1 MWNLLIPA
9 LASLVGMKYQSN
21 IANDPKSPIGSG
33 TSPSMNP
40 GDASDFVPVQGSD
53 VKEFAD
59 FSYED
64 VTKPNTEGSSEEE
77 QLLQML
83 MEAGINPEDFGIMGL
98 AFGGPL
104 KRENGGEVI
113 YTPTATKLYPYGNPE
128 SSMADTKQSLFERR
142 QEIMDTLE
150 GGRISKSKMEKLN
163 EELRAISMELAG
175 NFNQGMT
182 RNAIENNMSMR
193 RALQRIRGEDVDY
206 SEGIGSLALGGPTS
220 MGLESLLG
228 LMDSPIMD
236 AAEITE
242 MSPLL
247 GLESFAE
254 ENPEM
259 FKALIDAGLITG
271 KNLMNKPK
279 EQKGSIVST
288 NTLPGNAARR
298 RSQFDKITPLSGSE
312 ITFAKEGSALNRK
325 MFMDNQ
331 MPNGGAMHGP
341 GGPKDDLIPVMASNG
356 EYMLSKA
363 AVDAAG
369 DGSHA
374 MGIARLEKFNDM
386 GNRRYG

>member
-1 MWNLLIPA
+1 MAFAVIGSA
-9 LASLVGMKYQSN
+9 LANLAIAKYQSN
-21 IANDPKSPIGSG
+21 TANDPKGPIGSG
-33 TSPSMNP
+33 TSPTMNP
-40 GDASDFVPVQGSD
+40 GDASNFSPVQGSE
-53 VKEFAD
+53 VKDFAD
-59 FSYED
+59 FSFED
-64 VTKPNTEGSSEEE
+64 PTKPNTGSTPDEE

-83 MEAGINPEDFGIMGL
+83 MEAGINPEELGIAGL
-98 AFGGPL
+98 ALGGPL
-104 KRENGGEVI
+104 KRADGG
-113 YTPTATKLYPYGNPE
+113 
-128 SSMADTKQSLFERR
+128 
-142 QEIMDTLE
+142 
-150 GGRISKSKMEKLN
+150 
-163 EELRAISMELAG
+163 
-175 NFNQGMT
+175 
-182 RNAIENNMSMR
+182 
-193 RALQRIRGEDVDY
+193 
-206 SEGIGSLALGGPTS
+206 GIGSLLSMLDIELPEIIDPQEFITGPLETLGINAKDKINTK
-220 MGLESLLG
+220 
-228 LMDSPIMD
+228 IQ
-236 AAEITE
+236 
-242 MSPLL
+242 

-259 FKALIDAGLITG
+259 FKVLVDAGVLTG

-279 EQKGSIVST
+279 EQAGSMVRT

-369 DGSHA
+369 GGSHA
-374 MGIARLEKFNDM
+374 KGIANLEKFNNM

>member
-1 MWNLLIPA
+1 MPWNLLIPA

-21 IANDPKSPIGSG
+21 IANDPKGPIGSG

-40 GDASDFVPVQGSD
+40 GDASDFAPVQGSD

-64 VTKPNTEGSSEEE
+64 VTKPNTEGSPEEE

-104 KRENGGEVI
+104 KRAGG
-113 YTPTATKLYPYGNPE
+113 G
-128 SSMADTKQSLFERR
+128 
-142 QEIMDTLE
+142 
-150 GGRISKSKMEKLN
+150 
-163 EELRAISMELAG
+163 
-175 NFNQGMT
+175 
-182 RNAIENNMSMR
+182 
-193 RALQRIRGEDVDY
+193 
-206 SEGIGSLALGGPTS
+206 GIGSLLSMLDIELPEIIDPQEFITGPLETLGINAKDKINTK
-220 MGLESLLG
+220 MQGLE
-228 LMDSPIMD
+228 
-236 AAEITE
+236 AYAE
-242 MSPLL
+242 
-247 GLESFAE
+247 A
-254 ENPEM
+254 NPEM

>member
-1 MWNLLIPA
+1 MLNLLIPA
-9 LASLVGMKYQSN
+9 LASLAIAKYQSN
-21 IANDPKSPIGSG
+21 TRNDPKGPIGSG
-33 TSPSMNP
+33 TSPTMNP
-40 GDASDFVPVQGSD
+40 GDASDFAPVQGSQ
-53 VKEFAD
+53 VKDFAD

-64 VTKPNTEGSSEEE
+64 VTKPNTKGGSEEE

-83 MEAGINPEDFGIMGL
+83 MEAGINPEELGIAGL

-104 KRENGGEVI
+104 KRAGGGGI
-113 YTPTATKLYPYGNPE
+113 T
-128 SSMADTKQSLFERR
+128 SLFGLEMTMPDLADIMENSLVPFQETV
-142 QEIMDTLE
+142 QEIGLPDVALPDNPLTNMQK
-150 GGRISKSKMEKLN
+150 IST
-163 EELRAISMELAG
+163 G
-175 NFNQGMT
+175 
-182 RNAIENNMSMR
+182 IES
-193 RALQRIRGEDVDY
+193 Y
-206 SEGIGSLALGGPTS
+206 
-220 MGLESLLG
+220 
-228 LMDSPIMD
+228 
-236 AAEITE
+236 
-242 MSPLL
+242 
-247 GLESFAE
+247 AE

-259 FKALIDAGLITG
+259 FKALIDAGVLTG

-369 DGSHA
+369 GGSHA
-374 MGIARLEKFNDM
+374 KGIANLEQFNNM

>member
-1 MWNLLIPA
+1 MAFAVIGSA
-9 LASLVGMKYQSN
+9 LANLAIAKYQSN
-21 IANDPKSPIGSG
+21 IRNDPKGPIGSG
-33 TSPSMNP
+33 TSPTMNP
-40 GDASDFVPVQGSD
+40 GDASDFAPVQGSE
-53 VKEFAD
+53 VKDFAD

-64 VTKPNTEGSSEEE
+64 VTKPNTKGGSEEE

-83 MEAGINPEDFGIMGL
+83 MEAGINPEELGIAGL

-104 KRENGGEVI
+104 KRSG
-113 YTPTATKLYPYGNPE
+113 
-128 SSMADTKQSLFERR
+128 
-142 QEIMDTLE
+142 
-150 GGRISKSKMEKLN
+150 
-163 EELRAISMELAG
+163 
-175 NFNQGMT
+175 
-182 RNAIENNMSMR
+182 
-193 RALQRIRGEDVDY
+193 
-206 SEGIGSLALGGPTS
+206 GGPTS
-220 MGLESLLG
+220 MGIEALLG
-228 LMDSPIMD
+228 LMDSPIMN
-236 AAEITE
+236 AAEITD
-242 MSPLL
+242 MAPSVVGMNDKLL

-259 FKALIDAGLITG
+259 FKMLVDAGVLTG

-331 MPNGGAMHGP
+331 MPDGGAMHGP

-369 DGSHA
+369 GGSHA
-374 MGIARLEKFNDM
+374 KGIATLEKFNNM